1 MLKFFFILI
10 ILLIIFYLLNF
21 NKNIDY
27 FSNNSIKYL
36 NANETYNYLL
46 NDNDNYVNNFSD
58 IDLYARKVKSIQDYL
73 NLISNSALNFNDNQK
88 NKLEIAAN
96 NADNFLNNYENNLII
111 GKEIKKYKW
120 VFGLTGNNYEEG
132 MPHTR
137 DNIIFLS
144 VNTINNDI
152 DSLTRILI
160 HEKIHIYQRY
170 NYDYMEKIIESM
182 GYTFSRLKYN
192 INRIRSNPDLNNNI
206 YKDYNGME
214 MIGLYKNN
222 KPDSIGDIII
232 TNFAIE
238 HPYEKM
244 AYEVSEDYSAGLISK
259 YKNI

>member
-10 ILLIIFYLLNF
+10 ILLIIFYLFHF
-21 NKNIDY
+21 NKKTDNL
-27 FSNNSIKYL
+27 IKYL
-36 NANETYNYLL
+36 NANETSNYLI
-46 NDNDNYVNNFSD
+46 NDNDKYVNNFSD
-58 IDLYARKVKSIQDYL
+58 IDLYARKIKSKQDYL
-73 NLISNSALNFNDNQK
+73 NLISKSSLNFNYNQK

-96 NADNFLNNYENNLII
+96 NADIFLNNYENNLII

-120 VFGLTGNNYEEG
+120 VFALTGSNYEEG

-182 GYTFSRLKYN
+182 GYSFSRLKFN

-206 YKDYNGME
+206 YKDYNGIE

-222 KPDSIGDIII
+222 KPDSIGDTII

-244 AYEVSEDYSAGLISK
+244 AYEVSEDYSASLISK